1 VEAILNSAMRILW
14 SAAVMAA
21 FGAGCAS
28 REVSPYPSGFES
40 TFAREGSRGRAPAPL
55 PSGPLSLEQAVT
67 LALDRNPDLRAAA
80 ERIGIAEAHVAEAA
94 SSFYPQIGARL
105 SYGRTDNPAQA
116 FGMIVAQRR
125 FSPSTDVN
133 NPGATQNWRP
143 ELVATYSIFRGFQD
157 ASGVGA
163 AKKGTEL
170 AAFERSA
177 IKNALGQAVTE
188 AYFVHLAARQQ
199 VDVALASVKAVDG
212 ELAEARNRF
221 DAGALLKSDVLS
233 LEVRLAAAKDGEVRA
248 RNGVELA
255 RTSLRV
261 LLALA
266 PDESV
271 ELSTDLPP
279 EDPSLPRNR
288 SDALTRAMESR
299 PELQAAARLVD
310 LRKVELAGERGAWLP
325 SLNAFASY
333 GQDAPELVF
342 SGRQDNWAF
351 GFSLDVPLFNGF
363 RTHSRVVSAERRVDE
378 ARAMEDKVRL
388 AVEQEV
394 RIAILHR
401 DEALERVLVTEKAVA
416 AAEEALRLVR
426 EQYQAGTATV
436 TRYLEAEA
444 ALADA
449 RSRAI
454 SSRTDVRRSGAE
466 LRKAIGG
473 WK

>member
-1 VEAILNSAMRILW
+1 MVRW
-14 SAAVMAA
+14 MAA
-21 FGAGCAS
+21 AMLLAGAGCAS
-28 REVSPYPSGFES
+28 RETSPFPAGVDPSEMRMS
-40 TFAREGSRGRAPAPL
+40 PGRPGPEPL
-55 PSGPLSLEQAVT
+55 PTGPLT
-67 LALDRNPDLRAAA
+67 LAQAIAIALERNPDLRAAA
-80 ERIGIAEAHVAEAA
+80 ERISVAEAHVTEAA
-94 SSFYPQIGARL
+94 SAFYPQVGARL

-125 FSPSTDVN
+125 FSPLTDVN
-133 NPGATQNWRP
+133 DPGATQNWRP
-143 ELVATYSIFRGFQD
+143 EIVATFSIFRGFQD
-157 ASGVGA
+157 ARGVDA
-163 AKKGTEL
+163 AKKSTEM

-177 IKNALGQAVTE
+177 IRNALGQAVTDT
-188 AYFVHLAARQQ
+188 YFVHLAAGQQ
-199 VDVALASVKAVDG
+199 VDVALASVKAVES
-212 ELAEARNRF
+212 ELAEARKRF

-233 LEVRLAAAKDGEVRA
+233 LEVRLSAAQDGALRA

-266 PDESV
+266 PDETV

-279 EDPSLPRNR
+279 EDPSLPRDR
-288 SDALTRAMESR
+288 GDAMTRAMEAR
-299 PELQAAARLVD
+299 PELRAAARLVE
-310 LRKVELAGERGAWLP
+310 LRKIEVSGENGAWLP
-325 SLNAFASY
+325 RVDAYASY
-333 GQDAPELVF
+333 GQDAPDLEL

-351 GFSLDVPLFNGF
+351 GFSLDLPLFSGF
-363 RTHSRVVSAERRVDE
+363 QTSARVLAAERRVEE
-378 ARAMEDKVRL
+378 ARAIEEKMRL

-394 RIAILHR
+394 RTAILR
-401 DEALERVLVTEKAVA
+401 RAEAVERVNVTEKAVA

-426 EQYQAGTATV
+426 EQYQAGSATI

-454 SSRTDVRRSGAE
+454 SGRTDVRRAEAE
-466 LRKAIGG
+466 LRKSIGG